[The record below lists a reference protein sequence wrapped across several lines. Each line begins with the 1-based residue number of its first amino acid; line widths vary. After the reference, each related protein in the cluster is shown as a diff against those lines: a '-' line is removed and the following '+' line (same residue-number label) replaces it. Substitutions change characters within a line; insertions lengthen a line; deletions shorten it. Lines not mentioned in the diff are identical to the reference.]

1 MNTYGIGDANNA
13 NRVVRDATRE
23 LAECTTAAGR
33 RRQGA
38 GRPEAV
44 LDELSVALVR
54 AVELDSQALSV
65 DSRVRVNFLR
75 QLLRGLHQWVELTRP
90 MVGIDPSLDRII
102 ERGRRQRHEA
112 AVAAN
117 LQVHKMARKT
127 IRPEDRL
134 LLLEFD
140 ALTFDCDVATLLKR
154 TGVGREELPRA
165 RWRTVRNK
173 ADKLLAKLDALSD
186 SPDPE
191 NLFAAVTGLLVRIYQ
206 SSDGGSSRR
215 ARRLLDAALARCQG
229 GPAGYVHLALLML
242 RIHECETVSEEIEF
256 ASRIRLLLRESPA
269 PVFSPERAGYM
280 AYIADEVT
288 SAIARFALSD
298 NPAAHRCAV
307 GLARD
312 MSSWFTIPI
321 AEDRVP
327 VAHILIADQHAI
339 VLIEHADDVRV
350 RAFPVDIEPVLAL
363 ASLSIHPPMDEIYQ
377 PRENRQRLSAELSPV
392 LGAIAEYDT
401 IRLNPLRIAA
411 WIPWTAL
418 KFDQRPLAEG
428 RNIAWMNPFPPAGRA
443 SGDRTVD
450 DQQPVDGTALVLD
463 ESLDLQPGTLRAF
476 KNAPNSVTVFSSD
489 DPVSRLTPEVLQQAC
504 RGKTGLVF
512 FCHASS
518 DVHDYSLAGIHTG
531 LESARLTLRE
541 VAALDLPHVRWA
553 AVIACESGRQNTFLP
568 ATSVAH
574 ALACAGVDVVVGTLW
589 EIGARTTGPQFLRAL
604 RKELDRRPDDLAEAF
619 RSIQRNEPTAMM
631 AFSLI
636 AR

>member
-1 MNTYGIGDANNA
+1 MSSYGFGGANNA

-23 LAECTTAAGR
+23 LAERTAAASR

-38 GRPEAV
+38 GRPDAV

-54 AVELDSQALSV
+54 AVELDSQALPV
-65 DSRVRVNFLR
+65 DPRVRVNFLR

-90 MVGIDPSLDRII
+90 MVGIDRSLDLII

-117 LQVHKMARKT
+117 VQVHKMALRT

-154 TGVGREELPRA
+154 TGLGQEELPRA
-165 RWRTVRNK
+165 RWRKVRNK
-173 ADKLLAKLDALSD
+173 ADMLLAKLDALSD

-191 NLFAAVTGLLVRIYQ
+191 NLFAAVTGLLVRIYHR
-206 SSDGGSSRR
+206 SDGGRSRR
-215 ARRLLDAALARCQG
+215 ARRLLDAALARCKEQPVG
-229 GPAGYVHLALLML
+229 NVHLGLLML
-242 RIHECETVSEEIEF
+242 RLRECETVSEEIEF
-256 ASRIRLLLRESPA
+256 ASRITLLLRDSPA

-280 AYIADEVT
+280 TYIADEIT
-288 SAIARFALSD
+288 HAIARLAFSD
-298 NPAAHRCAV
+298 DPAAHRCAA

-312 MSSWFTIPI
+312 MSNWFTIPSV
-321 AEDRVP
+321 EDRIP
-327 VAHILIADQHAI
+327 VAHILIADSHAI
-339 VLIEHADDVRV
+339 VLIEHADDVLV
-350 RAFPVDIEPVLAL
+350 HVFPVAIEPLMAL
-363 ASLSIHPPMDEIYQ
+363 AGLSIHPPVDEIDQ
-377 PRENRQRLSAELSPV
+377 PRENRQRLSAELRSV
-392 LGAIAEYDT
+392 LGVIAEYDT
-401 IRLNPLRIAA
+401 IRLNPLRFAA

-418 KFDQRPLAEG
+418 KFNQRTLAEG
-428 RNIAWMNPFPPAGRA
+428 RDIAWMNPFPQLVAAP
-443 SGDRTVD
+443 SNYTVD
-450 DQQPVDGTALVLD
+450 DEQPIGGTALVMD
-463 ESLDLQPGTLRAF
+463 DSLGLHDGTVRAF

-489 DPVSRLTPEVLQQAC
+489 DRVSRLTPEVLQRAC
-504 RGKTGLVF
+504 RGKAGLVF

-518 DVHDYSLAGIHTG
+518 DLHDYSLAGIPTG
-531 LESARLTLRE
+531 TESSRLTLRE
-541 VAALDLPHVRWA
+541 VAELDLRHVRWA
-553 AVIACESGRQNTFLP
+553 AVIACESGRPNSFLP

-589 EIGARTTGPQFLRAL
+589 EIGARTTGPKFLKAL
-604 RKELDRRPDDLAEAF
+604 RRELDRRPDDLAGGF
-619 RSIQRNEPTAMM
+619 RSIQRDDPTAMM